1 MSCVLTPDFYFHSKI
16 MILITV
22 IAFIVI
28 FSLLILVHEFGH
40 FTAAR
45 QAGIHVEE
53 FGLGLPPKAKVLGK
67 DKHGT
72 EYTLNWIPFG
82 GFVRLFGED
91 SVDPKV
97 LKDHRSF
104 ASKTI
109 WKRVTVIVAGV
120 LMNFVLAWLLITIGF
135 SVGMKPF
142 LATQD
147 DIDRAV
153 SSGVVETKKVFFVHE
168 VDPTMPLAKT
178 ELKKGDSVTSVNG
191 IPVSESLVLDQ
202 VIVPDAINTL
212 AYLHQGKELALQV
225 PANSNR
231 KLGMTI
237 SLENFILKVNEV
249 RYPIYKAPIM
259 AAMEVGR
266 LSALTVKMLGQVVV
280 TLVTK
285 LAVPAGV
292 AGPVGI
298 AKMTHTFAQ
307 QGFMALLQ
315 FTAMLSISLGV
326 INIMPFPA
334 LDGGRLIFI
343 LFEIGLRRRMNAK
356 WETIAHTTGY
366 VLLMVL
372 ILAITWNDIWNLIH

>member
-1 MSCVLTPDFYFHSKI
+1 
-16 MILITV
+16 MIITI

-28 FSLLILVHEFGH
+28 FSVLILVHEFGH

-53 FGLGLPPKAKVLGK
+53 FGLGLPPKAKVLRK
-67 DKHGT
+67 DRHGT

-91 SVDPKV
+91 SSDPKT
-97 LKDHRSF
+97 LKDPRSF
-104 ASKTI
+104 ASKSI

-120 LMNFVLAWLLITIGF
+120 LMNFALAWVLVTIGF

-142 LATQD
+142 LATQE

-153 SSGVVETKKVFFVHE
+153 GSGVVETRKVFYVHE
-168 VDPTMPLAKT
+168 IDSALALAKT
-178 ELKKGDSVTSVNG
+178 DLKKGDAVTSVNG
-191 IPVSESLVLDQ
+191 IPVSDSLVLDQ
-202 VIVPDAINTL
+202 VIRPDALNTL
-212 AYLHQGKELALQV
+212 AYLHQGKELALQA
-225 PANSNR
+225 PANAQG

-237 SLENFILKVNEV
+237 SLERFIVKVNEV
-249 RYPIYKAPIM
+249 RYPVYEAPFR
-259 AAMEVGR
+259 AMGEVGR
-266 LSALTVKMLGQVVV
+266 LSVLTVKMLGNVIT

-285 LAVPAGV
+285 LAVPDGV

-334 LDGGRLIFI
+334 LDGGRLLFI
-343 LFEIGLRRRMNAK
+343 LFELGLRRRLSAK
-356 WETIAHTTGY
+356 WEAIAHTTGY
-366 VLLMVL
+366 VLLMLL
-372 ILAITWNDIWNLIH
+372 ILAITWNDIWNLIR

>member
-1 MSCVLTPDFYFHSKI
+1 
-16 MILITV
+16 MIITV

-45 QAGIHVEE
+45 QAGIKVEE
-53 FGLGLPPKAKVLGK
+53 FGLGLPPKAKVLKK
-67 DKHGT
+67 DRQGT

-91 SVDPKV
+91 STDSKA
-97 LKDHRSF
+97 LRDKHSF
-104 ASKTI
+104 ASKGA
-109 WKRVTVIVAGV
+109 WKRTTVVVAGV
-120 LMNFVLAWLLITIGF
+120 LMNFLLAWLLITIGF
-135 SVGMKPF
+135 TFGMKPF
-142 LATQD
+142 LATQE

-153 SSGVVETKKVFFVHE
+153 GSGIVETKKVFMVHD
-168 VDPTMPLAKT
+168 VDSAFPLAKT
-178 ELKKGDSVTSVNG
+178 DLKKGDFISSVNG
-191 IPVSESLVLDQ
+191 ILVSEGLDLGQ
-202 VIVPDAINTL
+202 VIRPDSLNTL
-212 AYLHQGKELALQV
+212 SYVHKGKEKTLQAQSNALG
-225 PANSNR
+225 

-237 SLENFILKVNEV
+237 SLEDFIVRVNEI
-249 RYPIYKAPIM
+249 RYPFYEAPFR
-259 AAMEVGR
+259 AVLEVGR
-266 LSALTVKMLGQVVV
+266 LSSLTVEMLGHVVV

-334 LDGGRLIFI
+334 LDGGRLLFI
-343 LFEIGLRRRMNAK
+343 VFEVALRRRLSAK
-356 WETIAHTTGY
+356 WEAIAHTTGY
-366 VLLMVL
+366 VLLMLL
-372 ILAITWNDIWNLIH
+372 ILAITGNDIWNLFR

>member
-1 MSCVLTPDFYFHSKI
+1 
-16 MILITV
+16 MIITI

-28 FSLLILVHEFGH
+28 FSILILAHEWGH

-45 QAGIHVEE
+45 QAGIKVEE
-53 FGLGLPPKAKVLGK
+53 FGIGLPPKAKVLRK

-82 GFVRLFGED
+82 GFVRLYGED
-91 SVDPKV
+91 STDSKT
-97 LKDHRSF
+97 LKDKHSF
-104 ASKTI
+104 ASKSA
-109 WKRVTVIVAGV
+109 WKRTTVIVAGV

-135 SVGMKPF
+135 TIGMKPF
-142 LATQD
+142 LATQG

-153 SSGVVETKKVFFVHE
+153 SSGVVETKKVFFVH
-168 VDPTMPLAKT
+168 DIDSAFPLAKT
-178 ELKKGDSVTSVNG
+178 ELKKGDSITAVNG
-191 IPVSESLVLDQ
+191 APVTEKLDLAQ
-202 VIVPDAINTL
+202 AIKPDSTVAL
-212 AYLHQGKELALQV
+212 SYLHEGKEKSFQVQSNALG
-225 PANSNR
+225 

-237 SLENFILKVNEV
+237 SLEDFVVKVNEI
-249 RYPIYKAPIM
+249 RYPIYEAPFH
-259 AAMEVGR
+259 AAFEVWR
-266 LSALTVKMLGQVVV
+266 LSGLTIVMLGNVVT

-298 AKMTHTFAQ
+298 AKMTHTFAM
-307 QGFMALLQ
+307 QGFMALVQ

-334 LDGGRLIFI
+334 LDGGRLLFI
-343 LFEIGLRRRMNAK
+343 LFEVALRRRLSAK

-366 VLLMVL
+366 ALLMLL
-372 ILAITWNDIWNLIH
+372 ILAITWNDIWNLFH

>member
-1 MSCVLTPDFYFHSKI
+1 
-16 MILITV
+16 MIITI

-45 QAGIHVEE
+45 QAGIQVEE
-53 FGLGLPPKAKVLGK
+53 FGLGLPPKVRVLKK
-67 DKHGT
+67 DRHGT

-91 SVDPKV
+91 SQDPKV

-104 ASKTI
+104 ASKSI

-135 SVGMKPF
+135 TFGMKPF
-142 LATQD
+142 LATQG
-147 DIDRAV
+147 DIDRAIA
-153 SSGVVETKKVFFVHE
+153 SGIVETKNVFFVHE
-168 VDPTMPLAKT
+168 VDPTMPLSRTA
-178 ELKKGDSVTSVNG
+178 LKKGDSITSVNG

-202 VIVPDAINTL
+202 VIVPNAINTL
-212 AYLHQGKELALQV
+212 AYLHEGKEMALQA
-225 PANSNR
+225 PANVDR

-237 SLENFILKVNEV
+237 SLENFVLKVNEV

-266 LSALTVKMLGQVVV
+266 LSALTVDMLGNVVT

-298 AKMTHTFAQ
+298 ARMTHTFAQ
-307 QGFMALLQ
+307 QGLMALLQ

-334 LDGGRLIFI
+334 LDGGRLLFI
-343 LFEIGLRRRMNAK
+343 LFEVALRRRLSAK

-366 VLLMVL
+366 ALLMLL